1 MLGDKKIRMKKII
14 SIFCLALVALTTNA
28 QTFLDNLQK
37 EQAGQ
42 GSVTVIEDPEIDSLV
57 NGKGGPVI
65 PDPVVQKPVHKQEV
79 KKTLTPEEEEAENI
93 ARVLDT
99 RKKIMSNSYKTQG
112 YRVQVYSGGSTRTDR
127 QQAETTGAVMKTN
140 FPNEPIY
147 VHFYSPS
154 WKCRMGNYKNLNEAR
169 EILAKVKKLGYKDA
183 CIIKGTITLRRQ

>member
-1 MLGDKKIRMKKII
+1 MKKIL
-14 SIFCLALVALTTNA
+14 SIFCLALVAITTNA
-28 QTFLDNLQK
+28 QTFLENLQK

-42 GSVTVIEDPEIDSLV
+42 GSVTVIEDPAIDSLV
-57 NGKGGPVI
+57 NGNGGPVI
-65 PDPVVQKPVHKQEV
+65 PDPAVQRHAHKQEV
-79 KKTLTPEEEEAENI
+79 KKTPEEEEADNL
-93 ARVLDT
+93 AKKLDT

-127 QQAETTGAVMKTN
+127 QKAETAGAVMKTN

-154 WKCRMGNYKNLNEAR
+154 WKCRMGNYKELQDAR

>member
-1 MLGDKKIRMKKII
+1 
-14 SIFCLALVALTTNA
+14 
-28 QTFLDNLQK
+28 
-37 EQAGQ
+37 
-42 GSVTVIEDPEIDSLV
+42 
-57 NGKGGPVI
+57 
-65 PDPVVQKPVHKQEV
+65 
-79 KKTLTPEEEEAENI
+79 
-93 ARVLDT
+93 
-99 RKKIMSNSYKTQG
+99 MSNSYKTQG

-154 WKCRMGNYKNLNEAR
+154 WKCRMGNYKNINEAR

>member
-1 MLGDKKIRMKKII
+1 MKKII

-37 EQAGQ
+37 QQAGQ

-57 NGKGGPVI
+57 NGNGGAVI
-65 PDPVVQKPVHKQEV
+65 PDPVVPRTTHKQEV
-79 KKTLTPEEEEAENI
+79 KKTPEEEEADNL
-93 ARVLDT
+93 AKMLDN
-99 RKKIMSNSYKTQG
+99 RKKVMSNSYKTQG

-154 WKCRMGNYKNLNEAR
+154 WKCRMGNYKNINEAR

>member
-1 MLGDKKIRMKKII
+1 MKKIF
-14 SIFCLALVALTTNA
+14 SILCLALVAITTNA
-28 QTFLDNLQK
+28 QTFLENLQK

-57 NGKGGPVI
+57 NGSGGPVI
-65 PDPVVQKPVHKQEV
+65 PDPAVQRHAHKQEV
-79 KKTLTPEEEEAENI
+79 KKTPEEEEADNL
-93 ARVLDT
+93 AKKLDT

-127 QQAETTGAVMKTN
+127 QKAETAGAVMKTN

-154 WKCRMGNYKNLNEAR
+154 WKCRMGNYKDLHDAR
-169 EILAKVKKLGYKDA
+169 EMLAKVKKLGYKDA